1 MSFFAVHYAYTSDS
15 AALDASRAEHR
26 TYLGSLVEQ
35 GALVASGPYVG
46 AEPSALLI
54 FRADSAEAVR
64 SMLDAD
70 PFQIAGLV
78 EQTTITQWNPILG
91 IFAGELEQ

>member
-15 AALDASRAEHR
+15 AALDAARAEHR
-26 TYLGSLVEQ
+26 AYLGSLVEQ
-35 GALVASGPYVG
+35 GSLAASGPYVA
-46 AEPSALLI
+46 AEPSALLL
-54 FRADSAEAVR
+54 FRADSADDVR
-64 SMLDAD
+64 ALLDHD

-91 IFAGELEQ
+91 VFASELE

>member
-15 AALDASRAEHR
+15 AALDAARPEHR
-26 TYLGSLVEQ
+26 AYLGALVEQ
-35 GALVASGPYVG
+35 GTLVASGPYVD

-54 FRADSAEAVR
+54 FRAESAQAVR

-78 EQTTITQWNPILG
+78 EQTTITQWNPVLG
-91 IFAGELEQ
+91 VFAAELET

>member
-1 MSFFAVHYAYTSDS
+1 MSFYAVHYAYTSDS
-15 AALDASRAEHR
+15 AALDAERAEHR
-26 TYLGSLVEQ
+26 AYLRSLVEQ
-35 GALVASGPYVG
+35 GTLVASGPYVD

-64 SMLDAD
+64 GLLDND

-91 IFAGELEQ
+91 VFAAELEK